1 MVQEVNAGT
10 TAMQSSLD
18 AYAPRARPFSP
29 PPGSAPL
36 QRFSPVLVA
45 PIAKPVWPAPSSC
58 PSCVTL
64 HGTLSDK

>member
-45 PIAKPVWPAPSSC
+45 PTAALSGLHPPLAPH
-58 PSCVTL
+58 V
-64 HGTLSDK
+64 